1 MLFQIKKKG
10 FFLYWF
16 FPPDDDDWIFCI
28 SLINNNEVDVII
40 YINKKYKT
48 YFILVYLQVYDHMI
62 LSFKNLIF
70 WKKQHVFY

>member
-1 MLFQIKKKG
+1 
-10 FFLYWF
+10 
-16 FPPDDDDWIFCI
+16 
-28 SLINNNEVDVII
+28 LINNNEVDVII

-70 WKKQHVFY
+70 